1 MFNKRERDMTVKAQ
15 HDSFIKTLKANCER
29 IVDINTTVNDKYCE
43 SQITI
48 SLGYSWSGTYAG
60 GHWGD
65 CEITD
70 DELQITF
77 SVGDIYNNGDFYIGE
92 GRVHLTYAAD
102 NEGMAYTGELDQ
114 YVGQVLRRVTD
125 GMLDC
130 SGSEQGMQ
138 GDDYLSVDI
147 EDMRDAILDDR
158 IVVQGSFA

>member
-1 MFNKRERDMTVKAQ
+1 MSVKQQ
-15 HDSFIKTLKANCER
+15 HDSFIKTLRANCER
-29 IVDINTTVNDKYCE
+29 IVDIDTTIDDKYCE

-48 SLGYSWSGTYAG
+48 SLGHDWAG
-60 GHWGD
+60 EYEGGYWGD
-65 CEITD
+65 CSIVD

-77 SVGDIYNNGDFYIGE
+77 SVGDIYNDGDFNIGE
-92 GRVHLTYAAD
+92 GIVHLTYADD
-102 NEGMAYTGELDQ
+102 NEGLAYTGELDK

-147 EDMRDAILDDR
+147 EDMRDAINTDR

>member
-1 MFNKRERDMTVKAQ
+1 MTVKAQ
-15 HDSFIKTLKANCER
+15 HDSFIKTLKANCDR
-29 IVDINTTVNDKYCE
+29 IVDIDTTVDDNYCE

-48 SLGYSWSGTYAG
+48 SLGYGWSGTYAG

-65 CEITD
+65 CSIDD

-77 SVGDIYNNGDFYIGE
+77 SVGDIYNDGDFNIGE
-92 GRVHLTYAAD
+92 GIVNLTYSAD

-125 GMLDC
+125 SMLDC

-138 GDDYLSVDI
+138 DDTYLSVDI
-147 EDMRDAILDDR
+147 EDMRDAILQDR